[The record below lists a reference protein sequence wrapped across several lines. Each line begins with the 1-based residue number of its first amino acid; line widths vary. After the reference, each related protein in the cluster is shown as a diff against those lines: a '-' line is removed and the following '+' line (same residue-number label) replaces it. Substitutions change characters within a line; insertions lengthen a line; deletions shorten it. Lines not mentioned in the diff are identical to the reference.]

1 MKFLTKP
8 TKAFL
13 VAFLM
18 IGAVSFAQTDVSD
31 AELGK
36 FANAFKG
43 IQEVSMDA
51 ESQLIEVIQ
60 NSGLELTR
68 FNELYNASQ
77 NGQVKPAGASEDE
90 AKKFDAV
97 MGRME
102 AMQPV
107 FEKQVD
113 DAIASA
119 GITSERYEE
128 IMAAVQADPSL
139 QQKMQSMLE

>member
-8 TKAFL
+8 MKAFL

-18 IGAVSFAQTDVSD
+18 IGAVSFAQTNVSD

-43 IQEVSMDA
+43 IQEVSMNA
-51 ESQLIEVIQ
+51 ESQLIEVIE

-97 MGRME
+97 MGRMQ

-113 DAIASA
+113 DAIAKA
-119 GITSERYEE
+119 GISSERYEE
-128 IMAAVQADPSL
+128 IMAAVQSDPSL